1 MGDFGAGEE
10 PDSSS
15 CPSCGGFGVLLSADG
30 RRTVPCSCRRTER
43 SEARRIAA
51 RIPERY
57 RNCVLRNF
65 SHLTE
70 SQRAAGAL
78 ARRFVEE
85 WPAVGAGLLI
95 TGPVGTGKTHLAVAV
110 LAELVE
116 TKGVHG
122 LFCDF
127 TDLLERLQAGFNSRG
142 GADEEGAAL
151 VGACREAELL
161 VLDEL
166 GARRPTDWVRDVL
179 YGLLNTRYNQR
190 RVTIVTTNFGDV
202 AVGGGETLET
212 RLGLPVRSRLAEM
225 CQTVAVDGPDFRR
238 QVRPARAFA

>member
-1 MGDFGAGEE
+1 MADSPSGEE
-10 PDSSS
+10 PVLLS
-15 CPSCGGFGVLLSADG
+15 CPVCKGFGVLLAADG
-30 RRTVPCSCRRTER
+30 RRTIPCDCRRAEIFD
-43 SEARRIAA
+43 SRRAAA

-65 SHLTE
+65 SHLTS
-70 SQRAAGAL
+70 SQAAAGAL
-78 ARRFVEE
+78 ARRFVDE

-95 TGPVGTGKTHLAVAV
+95 TGPVGAGKTHLAVAV
-110 LAELVE
+110 LSELVE
-116 TKGVHG
+116 SKGVRG

-127 TDLLERLQAGFNSRG
+127 TDLLERLQAGFSSRG
-142 GADEEGAAL
+142 GEDEDGAAL
-151 VGACREAELL
+151 VAACREAELL

-190 RVTIVTTNFGDV
+190 RVTIVTTNFGDL
-202 AVGGGETLET
+202 ATGGVETLEA
-212 RLGLPVRSRLAEM
+212 RLGLPVRSRLSEM
-225 CQTVAVDGPDFRR
+225 CQTVVVDGPDFRR